1 MNIGKSIRH
10 YYYGLLIIDLFVWL
24 IAFVCSYWVRHYNQF
39 PNIPQNYL
47 IVIPYVLIIYAF
59 VFRYFGLYRG
69 EPKKSSQFFYQFF
82 QLLKA
87 ELVGLGILLAL
98 SFFYRGFSYSRIVV
112 ASFVSIAFCLN
123 FLTRHIYRLVVQ
135 EILKSIKWQ
144 HRILIV
150 GGGEVGK
157 KLIEEL
163 LNHTTEYR
171 VIGFLDDMESLQR
184 TYYHGVPCLGKMSD
198 LKGIVDRDKIDE
210 MIIAFPS
217 APNSLYR
224 DIIRLCIES
233 DIKYRFVPNM
243 FNMMV
248 QDISVDTLDGVPMI
262 GVKGNNLT
270 GFNYVIKRTLDIIV
284 SSLLIIIFAPLMIVV
299 AVLIKIFSPGSAL
312 YTQERIGYNKQAFKF
327 YKFRSMHHHS
337 DDSIHKEYINK
348 WIDSNEE
355 SEIKDGNTTVH
366 KIANDPRIIPFIGK
380 IIRKYSIDELTQLFN
395 VLKGDMSLVGPRP
408 CLRYE
413 MEQYK
418 TWHKARFDA
427 LPGITGLWQVSG
439 RNRLS
444 FDDMVRM
451 DISYLQNWSLEKD
464 LYIILKTPFVVLFD
478 KGY

>member
-1 MNIGKSIRH
+1 MNIVRSIRH
-10 YYYGLLIIDLFVWL
+10 YYYGLLIMDLLVWVF
-24 IAFVCSYWVRHYNQF
+24 AFVCSYWIRHFNEF

-47 IVIPYVLIIYAF
+47 IVIPYVLIVYAF

-69 EPKKSSQFFYQFF
+69 EPKRTGQFFYQFF
-82 QLLKA
+82 QLVKA
-87 ELVGLGILLAL
+87 EFVGLGILLAL
-98 SFFYRGFSYSRIVV
+98 SFFYRGFSYSRIMVV
-112 ASFVSIAFCLN
+112 SFFTVAFCLN
-123 FLTRHIYRLVVQ
+123 LLVRHIYQLAVKEV
-135 EILKSIKWQ
+135 LKSIRWQ

-157 KLIEEL
+157 KLIEEFF
-163 LNHTTEYR
+163 NHTTEYH

-184 TYYHGVPCLGKMSD
+184 TYYHGVPCLGKVSD
-198 LKGIVDRDKIDE
+198 LKVIVDRNKIDE

-217 APNSLYR
+217 ASYSLYR
-224 DIIRLCIES
+224 DIIKLCTET
-233 DIKYRFVPNM
+233 DIKYRFVPKM
-243 FNMMV
+243 FNVVV
-248 QDISVDTLDGVPMI
+248 QDISVDTLDGIPLI
-262 GVKGNNLT
+262 GIKGNNLT

-299 AVLIKIFSPGSAL
+299 AVLIKIFSPGPIL

-348 WIDSNEE
+348 WIGSNKE

-413 MEQYK
+413 MEEYK

-451 DISYLQNWSLEKD
+451 DINYLQNWSLEKD
-464 LYIILKTPFVVLFD
+464 LYIILKTPFVVLFG
-478 KGY
+478 KAY